1 MTRTILFSQS
11 TAPAVGSVIVRVAA
25 ELLVTV
31 FVTKARL
38 IVAAL
43 AEAVIELTASVQVD
57 KLYAQLAAVVGVL
70 TTAVNVADIQAPR
83 TTIVFAPD
91 DCTVTDPVL

>member
-31 FVTKARL
+31 FVTNARL

-43 AEAVIELTASVQVD
+43 AEAVIEFTASVQVD
-57 KLYAQLAAVVGVL
+57 
-70 TTAVNVADIQAPR
+70 R
-83 TTIVFAPD
+83 S
-91 DCTVTDPVL
+91 